1 MEKFSS
7 GFDIADEDLK
17 LRGPGEFL
25 GTRQSGIPDTAMRH
39 ISNVKLI
46 EISSDYAGELL
57 SSDPQLKKHPLLKAA
72 LEKINKNIHL
82 E

>member
-7 GFDIADEDLK
+7 GFDIADQDLK

-25 GTRQSGIPDTAMRH
+25 GTRQSGIPDVAMQH

-46 EISSDYAGELL
+46 EIAHEYAEKTLKE
-57 SSDPQLKKHPLLKAA
+57 SPDLKKFPLL
-72 LEKINKNIHL
+72 EKEISKFQKNVHL